1 MIEKLVIAALG
12 GIFGALVVFW
22 FTIGYQRV
30 SQKRE
35 LQGIL
40 KGELEQ
46 NLTFLEDIRATHIF
60 LRDDGWNMFRNRGG
74 LVYISEELYGKLV
87 EAYKLLSLINVEVN
101 KERDTKLS
109 DVNSERLNEMI
120 QNLQSSIK
128 VLLGDKEI
136 NEKIKWRNMILWWKI

>member
-1 MIEKLVIAALG
+1 
-12 GIFGALVVFW
+12 
-22 FTIGYQRV
+22 
-30 SQKRE
+30 
-35 LQGIL
+35 
-40 KGELEQ
+40 
-46 NLTFLEDIRATHIF
+46 
-60 LRDDGWNMFRNRGG
+60 MFRNRGG